1 MPPPDPDRPGRRR
14 VLHALLALAAGSTT
28 GSAAWGYW
36 YGRHELEIARVEVP
50 VDDLPP
56 ALAGLRIGLL
66 TDLHRSETVARED
79 IDRAVDLVLAERPDL
94 IVLGGDYVTLGD
106 ERYLDSAAT
115 SVARL
120 RAPAGVYAILGN
132 HDGERDTIEAL
143 ERRGI
148 DLLRDTRRP
157 LEIRGERVDLI
168 GIRYWT
174 RRLGAIGA
182 ISRRPGAFAILL
194 AHDPRR
200 LHEAAALQIP
210 LVLSGHTHGGQIVL
224 PGLGPIAAR
233 KYPVVAGLGRERKTT
248 IYVSRGVGTVYV
260 PVRINCPPDVSI
272 LTLAPREVRRASP
285 QAAREPEAGAEA
297 HAPANGRPP
306 GPVRGQAGL

>member
-182 ISRRPGAFAILL
+182 IPRRPGAFAILL

>member
-1 MPPPDPDRPGRRR
+1 MPPPGPDHPARRR
-14 VLHALLALAAGSTT
+14 FLHALLALAAGSTT

-36 YGRHELEIARVEVP
+36 YGRHELEVARVEVP

-79 IDRAVDLVLAERPDL
+79 IERAVDLVLAERPDL
-94 IVLGGDYVTLGD
+94 IVLGGDYVTWAD

-120 RAPAGVYAILGN
+120 TAPAGVYAILGN
-132 HDGERDTIEAL
+132 HDGERDTSQAL

-148 DLLRDTRRP
+148 DLLRDARRP

-182 ISRRPGAFAILL
+182 IPRRPGAFAILL

-200 LHEAAALQIP
+200 LHEAAALQVP

-260 PVRINCPPDVSI
+260 PIRINCPPDVSI
-272 LTLAPREVRRASP
+272 LTLAPRDVRKRSP
-285 QAAREPEAGAEA
+285 QAAREPEADVQAR
-297 HAPANGRPP
+297 APRDAPRA
-306 GPVRGQAGL
+306 RARSS

>member
-1 MPPPDPDRPGRRR
+1 MPPPGLDHPARRR
-14 VLHALLALAAGSTT
+14 FLHALLALAAGSTT

-36 YGRHELEIARVEVP
+36 YGRHELEVARVEVP

-79 IDRAVDLVLAERPDL
+79 IERAVDFVLAERPDL
-94 IVLGGDYVTLGD
+94 IVLGGDYVTWAD
-106 ERYLDSAAT
+106 DRYLDSAAT

-120 RAPAGVYAILGN
+120 TAPAGVYAILGN
-132 HDGERDTIEAL
+132 HDGERDTSQAL

-148 DLLRDTRRP
+148 DLLRDAHRP

-174 RRLGAIGA
+174 RRIGAIGA
-182 ISRRPGAFAILL
+182 IPRRPGTFAILL

-272 LTLAPREVRRASP
+272 LTLAPRDVRKRSP
-285 QAAREPEAGAEA
+285 QAARDPEADVQA
-297 HAPANGRPP
+297 HARRDAPRP
-306 GPVRGQAGL
+306 RARS